1 MDIER
6 KMSGTGMI
14 DAGQNLL
21 KDLGDLA
28 NVVNSLDSKVKDAKN
43 NLSDNNM
50 RNAESLITDFKKILD
65 EMKKGMEDL
74 SEKLKKVGKK
84 GQHIERSL

>member
-1 MDIER
+1 MGIER

-84 GQHIERSL
+84 GQHIERGL

>member
-43 NLSDNNM
+43 MLGKPSDFLFL
-50 RNAESLITDFKKILD
+50 EKI
-65 EMKKGMEDL
+65 
-74 SEKLKKVGKK
+74 
-84 GQHIERSL
+84 

>member
-74 SEKLKKVGKK
+74 SEKLKKVGKR